1 MNAPLMAAVGEINMN
16 RKWNPEPPGLF
27 KNLSNET
34 HSTAGPYLW
43 NLFSI
48 GINFMQA
55 IYL

>member
-34 HSTAGPYLW
+34 HCYSRSLPME
-43 NLFSI
+43 FI
-48 GINFMQA
+48 
-55 IYL
+55 